1 MFSSILVVDDDEEV
15 RKMLS
20 AILEDG
26 GYSAETAKNG
36 RDAVKICK
44 KFSFDA
50 ALIDIELPDTKGI
63 ELLSMLKKIR
73 PKMVKIIIT
82 GYPSLENAIKAVNEK
97 ADGYVLKP
105 FKAEL
110 LLELISKLLEEKEN
124 EYFGIFREVEEAKKN
139 TPVFKYNQPDK
150 WR

>member
-110 LLELISKLLEEKEN
+110 LLELISKLLTEKEN
-124 EYFGIFREVEEAKKN
+124 EYFSIFREVEEAKKN

>member
-26 GYSAETAKNG
+26 GYSVETAKNG
-36 RDAVKICK
+36 GDAVKICK

-50 ALIDIELPDTKGI
+50 ALVDIELPDIKGI
-63 ELLSMLKKIR
+63 ELLGILKKIR

-82 GYPSLENAIKAVNEK
+82 GHPSLENAVKAVNEK

-105 FKAEL
+105 FKVEL
-110 LLELISKLLEEKEN
+110 LLELISKLLAEKKN
-124 EYFGIFREVEEAKKN
+124 EYFSMFREVEEAKKN
-139 TPVFKYNQPDK
+139 TPIFKYNQPDK

>member
-20 AILEDG
+20 AILEEG
-26 GYSAETAKNG
+26 GYSVETAKNG

-110 LLELISKLLEEKEN
+110 LLELISKLLAEKEN